1 MNKLFFK
8 CIICWVGIL
17 IPWIVEAGS
26 FTAAHTTVELVSD
39 QKSIQ
44 PGKPIRVALKM
55 TMDDQW
61 HVYWKNPGDSG
72 LPPSIQWVLP
82 EGFKAGDIHWP
93 APKLI
98 AAGPL
103 TSYGYEG
110 EVFLISDVMAPRDLP
125 AGGVIEI
132 RAKVDWLACKV
143 DCIPGRADLRLSLPV
158 GDNTTQFDEETAFD
172 FKETSSSWPVQ
183 SNAWNITIS
192 DLGKELLLRGIS
204 ANDSRVISDVIFFPD
219 RSDLIDHASTQKVK
233 SLTNGFELRVS
244 KSNLF
249 PKDVASVAGILVRS
263 DGWLSSGDS
272 PSLLLDRPLQ
282 KNADAGVPF
291 NGTMT
296 LWGACAFA
304 FLGGLILNL
313 MPCVLPILSLKIL
326 GLVKHSSHRAQMLAH
341 SLIFT
346 VGVLVSF
353 WILAGI
359 LIALKQAGQGI
370 GWGFQFQSSWFVIVI
385 ALVLFLCSLN
395 LWGVF
400 EVAVNITPLTSLS
413 QSRGYAGS
421 FWGGVLATIVATPC
435 TAPFMGTAIGFAIAQ
450 PPVVALL
457 VFTCLALGM
466 AMPYLILS
474 AFPGLLKWVP
484 RPGPWM
490 VHLRSW
496 LAFLLMG
503 SVVWLVWVL
512 GIQKGVYGVGMF
524 LSGALGISLG
534 CWLLGMTQQE
544 GVSWGKSF
552 PMGAAFV
559 VGLVLMIFAAVT
571 PFDVLQSSAQ
581 VNDQGIDWQDFSE
594 ELVLDLRS
602 QNKAIFIDFTAAWC
616 LTCQVND
623 RLVFRHKDV
632 VAAFKEMEIA
642 ALKADWTSRDERIT
656 RALAGYGKSSI
667 PLYIFYPAGSD
678 SPVVLPEIVTP
689 KLVKDQL
696 RKAAEKD

>member
-1 MNKLFFK
+1 MNLKRIAFIF
-8 CIICWVGIL
+8 CWFTVLVQGIAL
-17 IPWIVEAGS
+17 AES
-26 FTAAHTTVELVSD
+26 YTAAHTTVELVSD

-44 PGKPIRVALKM
+44 PGQSMRIALKM
-55 TMDDQW
+55 SMDDEW

-72 LPPSIQWVLP
+72 LPPTIQWELP
-82 EGFKAGDIHWP
+82 DGFKVGDIYWP
-93 APKLI
+93 VPKLI
-98 AAGPL
+98 SAGPL

-110 EVFLISDVMAPRDLP
+110 EVFLISDVLAPADLP
-125 AGGVIEI
+125 AGGVVEI
-132 RAKVDWLACKV
+132 RARVDWLACKV
-143 DCIPGRADLRLSLPV
+143 DCIPGRADLQLSLPV
-158 GDNTTQFDEETAFD
+158 DDNTPQVDGTIASD
-172 FKETSSSWPVQ
+172 FKKSSNSWPVR

-192 DLGKELLLRGIS
+192 DLGKELLLTGIS
-204 ANDSRVISDVIFFPD
+204 ENDSREISEVLFFPD
-219 RSDLIDHASTQKVK
+219 RSDLIDHAATQKVK
-233 SLTNGFELRVS
+233 TLTNGFELRVP

-249 PKDVASVAGILVRS
+249 PQEVASIQGILVRS
-263 DGWLSSGDS
+263 DGWFSSGDA
-272 PSLLLDRPLQ
+272 PSLFVDRPLQ
-282 KNADAGVPF
+282 KSADVLVPSK
-291 NGTMT
+291 GTMT
-296 LWGACAFA
+296 LWAACAFA

-326 GLVKHSSHRAQMLAH
+326 GLVKHSAHRAQMLAH
-341 SLIFT
+341 GFIFT

-370 GWGFQFQSSWFVIVI
+370 GWGFQFQSPWFVIVI
-385 ALVLFLCSLN
+385 ALVLFLCALN

-413 QSRGYAGS
+413 KSRGYAGS

-474 AFPGLLKWVP
+474 AFPGVLKWVP
-484 RPGPWM
+484 KPGPWM

-512 GIQKGVYGVGMF
+512 GIQKGVYGIGML
-524 LSGALGISLG
+524 LSGLLGIALG

-544 GVSWGKSF
+544 GLSWGKSF
-552 PMGAAFV
+552 PMGAAFI
-559 VGLVLMIFAAVT
+559 VGLVLMFAAAVT
-571 PFDVLQSSAQ
+571 PYNALQSSAQ
-581 VNDQGIDWQDFSE
+581 FNDQGIDWQEFSE

-602 QNKAIFIDFTAAWC
+602 QNKAVFIDFTAAWC

-632 VAAFKEMEIA
+632 VAVFKEMGIS
-642 ALKADWTSRDERIT
+642 ALKADWTNRDERIT

-667 PLYIFYPAGSD
+667 PLYVFYPAGS
-678 SPVVLPEIVTP
+678 SGTVILPELVTP
-689 KLVKDQL
+689 KLVVAEL